1 MDRTAGGLKIF
12 IVILPDASIAVITD
26 ISIGWAP
33 AYECYVKK
41 WLMPEPAN
49 GNS

>member
-1 MDRTAGGLKIF
+1 MKKKIKIF
-12 IVILPDASIAVITD
+12 IVILPNSSIAVVTD
-26 ISIGWAP
+26 LAIGWVP

-49 GNS
+49 GSP

>member
-1 MDRTAGGLKIF
+1 MRKKIKIF

-26 ISIGWAP
+26 LAIGWAP

-49 GNS
+49 GSP

>member
-1 MDRTAGGLKIF
+1 MRKKIKIF

-26 ISIGWAP
+26 AAIGWAP

-41 WLMPEPAN
+41 WLMPDPAN
-49 GNS
+49 YNL

>member
-1 MDRTAGGLKIF
+1 MKKKIKIF
-12 IVILPDASIAVITD
+12 IVILPNASIVVITD
-26 ISIGWAP
+26 AAIGFAP